1 MSAEVVF
8 QQMIIICLLML
19 TGYIIYKKGLVG
31 DAVSPG
37 ISAIVVNVCS
47 PAMLIHSCLERD
59 PAITNEK
66 LLLSL
71 GGGAI
76 IYAVL
81 IASSFIIPRILRVE
95 KKWKNH
101 YALMCI
107 FGNTGFIGIPL
118 ILAVLGERAL
128 IYTVVI
134 NVYYSLF
141 FYTYGYYLA
150 GGEDT
155 SFQPEKLINIGN
167 ISLVIAVVLFLT
179 QPKVPLLIEQTLG
192 YMANATILLAILV
205 IGISLARTDFRSIF
219 TEKKLYLFIV
229 LRFILTPVLL
239 AMVLKLFI
247 KDELML
253 GVLVILSAVPVGNL
267 PLMRVEETGGDGTV
281 LAKGTILSTVLAV
294 ITVPIVTLFL

>member
-1 MSAEVVF
+1 MSAGVVF
-8 QQMIIICLLML
+8 QQMIIICLLMM

-66 LLLSL
+66 LLISL
-71 GGGAI
+71 GLGAV
-76 IYAVL
+76 IYGVL
-81 IASSFIIPRILRVE
+81 IVASILVPKILRVE
-95 KKWKNH
+95 EKWKKH

-118 ILAVLGERAL
+118 ILAVLGERAM

-134 NVYYSLF
+134 NAYYNLF

-150 GGEDT
+150 GGENT
-155 SFQPEKLINIGN
+155 KFHPKKLLNIGN
-167 ISLVIAVVLFLT
+167 CALVISVILFLV
-179 QPKVPLLIEQTLG
+179 QPRVPALIEQTLG
-192 YMANATILLAILV
+192 YMGNATILLALLV
-205 IGISLARTDFRSIF
+205 IGISLARTDLKSIF
-219 TEKKLYLFIV
+219 TEKKLYG
-229 LRFILTPVLL
+229 FILIRFVFVPILM
-239 AMVLKLFI
+239 ACIFKMFI

-253 GVLVILSAVPVGNL
+253 GVMVILAAVPVGNM
-267 PLMRVEETGGDGTV
+267 PLMRVEETGGDTSI
-281 LAKGTILSTVLAV
+281 LAKGTILSTVLSV
-294 ITVPIVTLFL
+294 VTVPIVTLFL